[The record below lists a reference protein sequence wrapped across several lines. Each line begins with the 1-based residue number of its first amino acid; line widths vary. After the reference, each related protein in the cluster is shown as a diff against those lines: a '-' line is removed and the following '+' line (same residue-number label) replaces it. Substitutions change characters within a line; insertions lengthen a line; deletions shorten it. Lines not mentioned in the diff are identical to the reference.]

1 MVSGFKS
8 VKFTIENVNDE
19 KKIKRKLIKW
29 AFFLYYERY
38 I

>member
-19 KKIKRKLIKW
+19 KKIKRKLIKCTDPKK
-29 AFFLYYERY
+29 LDN
-38 I
+38 